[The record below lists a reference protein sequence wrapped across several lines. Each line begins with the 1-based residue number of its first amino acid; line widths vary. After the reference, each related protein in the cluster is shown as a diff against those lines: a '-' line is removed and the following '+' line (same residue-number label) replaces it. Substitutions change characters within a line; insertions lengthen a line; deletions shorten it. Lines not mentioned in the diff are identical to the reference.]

1 MPSLS
6 DPEKSRADKIDFIVA
21 HRYGNAFKTIR
32 KLGALMPR
40 RPGQKLPDTA
50 APSALER
57 ELSAMPDEQLEAEYQ
72 KALTAIAQE
81 AEERLKQ
88 EAEKRESDEA
98 LRPIN
103 FPGDFAYWA
112 KSPYWTIEEA
122 VALVLGKEPKYANRK
137 SVQIYLQVSPGAQL
151 FMRTLELADRN
162 VSWSQLTNPTPPGA
176 FLVWAKRYGVAVP
189 AGLEAEVAKYEH
201 YIGDWRTLYE
211 STKAK
216 LDAALERE
224 RQLGQLAGPLAAQLE
239 EVRAKLHATVAQ
251 VSQQQPETKEP
262 DTREIT
268 SLRKLCIGMAISGYG
283 FNPTEARNSSI
294 SEIVA
299 DLELLGIGVKADTVR
314 KHLAAGAELLPQDWQ
329 VRRDGAGTE

>member
-1 MPSLS
+1 MPSFP
-6 DPEKSRADKIDFIVA
+6 DPENNRADKIDFIVA
-21 HRYGNAFKTIR
+21 NRHGNAFKTIK
-32 KLGALMPR
+32 KLGPLLPR
-40 RPGQKLPDTA
+40 RPGQKLPDTTA
-50 APSALER
+50 ASALER

-72 KALTAIAQE
+72 KARSDIAQA

-88 EAEKRESDEA
+88 EAEKRERNEA
-98 LRPIN
+98 LLPIN
-103 FPGDFAYWA
+103 FRGDFAYWA

-122 VALVLGKEPKYANRK
+122 VALVLGREPKYANRK
-137 SVQIYLQVSPGAQL
+137 SVQVYLQVSSGAQL

-162 VSWSQLTNPTPPGA
+162 VSWNQLTNPTPPGA

-189 AGLEAEVAKYEH
+189 ADLEAEVGKYEH

-224 RQLGQLAGPLAAQLE
+224 RQLGALAGTVTSQFNE
-239 EVRAKLHATVAQ
+239 IQDKLQATIAQ
-251 VSQQQPETKEP
+251 VSQRQPQTKEP
-262 DTREIT
+262 DPREIT
-268 SLRKLCIGMAISGYG
+268 SLRKLCVGMAIRGYA
-283 FNPTEARNSSI
+283 FNPNEGRNSATAD
-294 SEIVA
+294 IVG
-299 DLELLGIGVKADTVR
+299 DLELLGIAVSADTVR